1 MCVCVC
7 VWCVRGGTRFL
18 IVLCASP
25 AWILV
30 HVRCRYTHIPGMLSL
45 YCSVSKFLSSFSRY
59 CYFNDLRR
67 VWSSP
72 AAGSVLLVPTSDLT
86 GCPEGCQ
93 VFICSASNSDSNLP
107 IPPLSSR
114 GHGKYLWVLW
124 IWGASV
130 GSATGIFFSK
140 SNKSKGGLK
149 SDSRWSTEDGRR
161 GRWEGPLS

>member
-1 MCVCVC
+1 MSECVCV
-7 VWCVRGGTRFL
+7 CVRGGTRFL
-18 IVLCASP
+18 VVLCASP

-30 HVRCRYTHIPGMLSL
+30 HVRCRYTHTPGMLSL

-59 CYFNDLRR
+59 CYFNDLRC

-72 AAGSVLLVPTSDLT
+72 AAGSVLLVSTSDLT

-114 GHGKYLWVLW
+114 GRGKYLWVLW
-124 IWGASV
+124 ILGSSV
-130 GSATGIFFSK
+130 GSAKGIFFF
-140 SNKSKGGLK
+140 
-149 SDSRWSTEDGRR
+149 
-161 GRWEGPLS
+161 